1 MSSTKLLVGLGLGAG
16 ALVGYNYFR
25 KLSLTDQH
33 MEIIPSAMIHKLDL
47 TGLHIRMD
55 IRIKNPDEA
64 TFKIKYPFMKLV
76 YEGETIGSSQ
86 AIDKDILIPPNGEV
100 VINGVMIQIP
110 ITNIFTNAYKIF
122 KDVSA
127 GKKVKLK
134 IHTHSTINL
143 GWKTLPFDKV
153 NEFDLKK

>member
-1 MSSTKLLVGLGLGAG
+1 MSTTKLLLGLGLGAG
-16 ALVGYNYFR
+16 ALVGFNYFR

-33 MEIIPSAMIHKLDL
+33 MEIVPSATIHKLDMS
-47 TGLHIRMD
+47 GLYIRMD
-55 IRIKNPDEA
+55 IRIKNPDAA

-86 AIDKDILIPPNGEV
+86 VIDKDITIPPYGEA
-100 VINGVMIQIP
+100 VINGVMIAIP
-110 ITNIFTNAYKIF
+110 ITNILTNAYKIF
-122 KDVSA
+122 KDLNA

-134 IHTHSTINL
+134 ALTHTTINL

-153 NEFDLKK
+153 SEFDLKK